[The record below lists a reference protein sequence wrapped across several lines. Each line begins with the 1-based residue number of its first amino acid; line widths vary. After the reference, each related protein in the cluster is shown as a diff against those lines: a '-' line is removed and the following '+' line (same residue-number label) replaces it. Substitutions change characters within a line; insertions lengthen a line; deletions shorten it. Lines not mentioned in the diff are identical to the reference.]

1 MLLELLR
8 NFPLYSDYQYQS
20 PALLMCSFNCFMD
33 FLLLTPL
40 LLLVADNVK
49 SPPH

>member
-8 NFPLYSDYQYQS
+8 DIPLYSDYQYQS
-20 PALLMCSFNCFMD
+20 LALLMCVFNCFMD
-33 FLLLTPL
+33 FVLLTLL

-49 SPPH
+49 SPLH